1 MNHEEIEVVIIGI
14 GQTAVGELWDVSLRD
29 LAVQAVQAARK
40 DSGRFAPN
48 AVYIG
53 NYLAASGSR
62 QANLGALITEYAGLI
77 GTEGVTVEAADASGG
92 AALRMAY
99 TAVKSG
105 MIDCAMAVG
114 VEKYTDVLGSE
125 NDALVA
131 QMLDGDYE
139 ATEGLVPAA
148 QAALLMNRYMYENQ
162 VPRDALAGF
171 PLVAHANGA
180 NNPFAMYKKAISKE
194 TYLRAGMQYPP
205 LNLFD
210 VAPYADGAAAIIMTR
225 KDLVP
230 PRYPHKLVKVLGA
243 SLIVDRL
250 ALHDRE
256 DPLFFSAAAL
266 SVQKACEQAGIDP
279 KDIDFFEYAD
289 ITSLHAI
296 LSLEAAGFAKRGE
309 GWGLATD
316 STLSLTGGLPV
327 ATMGGYKARGHALG
341 ASGVYQ
347 AVEAVLQLRH
357 QAGLCQ
363 VPNAKLGMIQCLGGL
378 AGTAVTHIL
387 ERVED

>member
-1 MNHEEIEVVIIGI
+1 MDHKEIEVVIIGI

-40 DSGRFAPN
+40 DSGGFKPN
-48 AVYIG
+48 AVYVG

-92 AALRMAY
+92 AAVRMA
-99 TAVKSG
+99 
-105 MIDCAMAVG
+105 
-114 VEKYTDVLGSE
+114 YTDVLGSE
-125 NDALVA
+125 NDALIA
-131 QMLDGDYE
+131 QMLDADYE
-139 ATEGLVPAA
+139 ATEGLTPAA
-148 QAALLMNRYMYENQ
+148 QAALLMNRYIYENQ
-162 VPRDALAGF
+162 VPREALAGF

-194 TYLRAGMQYPP
+194 AYLRAGMQYPP

-210 VAPYADGAAAIIMTR
+210 VAPYADGAAAVIMTR

-230 PRYPHKLVKVLGA
+230 PGYPHLLVKVSGA

-256 DPLFFSAAAL
+256 DPLFFSAAGL
-266 SVQKACEQAGIDP
+266 SVQKACEQAGIQPSDV
-279 KDIDFFEYAD
+279 DFFEYAD

-296 LSLEAAGFAKRGE
+296 LSLEAAGFSKRGE
-309 GWGLATD
+309 GWRLATD
-316 STLSLTGGLPV
+316 STLTITGSLPV

-363 VPNAKLGMIQCLGGL
+363 VPNAKRGMIQCLGGL

-387 ERVED
+387 ERVDD